1 MNRLKNMNG
10 YSKYLYGSIMDI
22 FRKMTCPDKM
32 KTRKICSDFLL
43 PFATKYQHSLS
54 SSVCFVAIDI
64 QGDDLFEILNDKED
78 MLYDMCEECAER
90 LDMEKELLQAIKK
103 DPETFMLDHE
113 LSNAIPN
120 LNEVAGIK
128 MRTIASDT
136 DYYGIPHCSC
146 CGNILDLNCIPEEE
160 DLMEDLTTSMELS
173 SIRITEL
180 RQLDIWYITRLLDQA
195 FQSGNPD
202 LTRLADTLVR
212 RIYKENRLKNRNL

>member
-54 SSVCFVAIDI
+54 SSVRFVAIDI

-78 MLYDMCEECAER
+78 MLYDMCEECAKDWIWKR
-90 LDMEKELLQAIKK
+90 TVTGHKK
-103 DPETFMLDHE
+103 SPETFMLDHE

-160 DLMEDLTTSMELS
+160 TLWKTSPPPWNCQVSES
-173 SIRITEL
+173 RNC
-180 RQLDIWYITRLLDQA
+180 
-195 FQSGNPD
+195 GNW
-202 LTRLADTLVR
+202 TYGT
-212 RIYKENRLKNRNL
+212 

>member
-1 MNRLKNMNG
+1 
-10 YSKYLYGSIMDI
+10 
-22 FRKMTCPDKM
+22 
-32 KTRKICSDFLL
+32 
-43 PFATKYQHSLS
+43 
-54 SSVCFVAIDI
+54 
-64 QGDDLFEILNDKED
+64 
-78 MLYDMCEECAER
+78 
-90 LDMEKELLQAIKK
+90 
-103 DPETFMLDHE
+103 MLDHE

-202 LTRLADTLVR
+202 LTRLADKLVR
-212 RIYKENRLKNRNL
+212 RIYKENRLKK

>member
-54 SSVCFVAIDI
+54 SSVRFVAIDI

-120 LNEVAGIK
+120 LNEVAG
-128 MRTIASDT
+128 
-136 DYYGIPHCSC
+136 
-146 CGNILDLNCIPEEE
+146 
-160 DLMEDLTTSMELS
+160 
-173 SIRITEL
+173 
-180 RQLDIWYITRLLDQA
+180 
-195 FQSGNPD
+195 
-202 LTRLADTLVR
+202 
-212 RIYKENRLKNRNL
+212 NRDAYHSFRY